1 MFEPLHKLFDQI
13 DALDIDNVMFDV
25 WEGEDI
31 QEIIIEL
38 NTIKQLFD
46 IGIDSNGQS
55 LGNYSQ
61 TTVKMKRADG
71 LPYDRVTLRQDGI
84 FYKSFN
90 IIPESD
96 GFIIDADPIKQSQ
109 DLTETYGEA
118 IIGLTA
124 ESKEQLIKAIILTV
138 RNEIYL
144 RITRR

>member
-1 MFEPLHKLFDQI
+1 MFEPLHKLFNQI

-25 WEGEDI
+25 WDGEDI

-38 NTIKQLFD
+38 NTIKQLFEQ
-46 IGIDSNGQS
+46 GIDSNGQS
-55 LGNYSQ
+55 LGDYSP
-61 TTVKMKRADG
+61 TTIKMKRADG

-124 ESKEQLIKAIILTV
+124 ESKEQLIKAIIPTV
-138 RNEIYL
+138 INEIYL

>member
-1 MFEPLHKLFDQI
+1 MFNQI
-13 DALDIDNVMFDV
+13 AALDIDNVMFDV